1 MVKDAD
7 NMRGLCV
14 GGDMAILPWNEPN
27 NKITISLPTQPTHLI
42 FGTGIDIV
50 SIFYHTENKVAGLC
64 VGEVSIQPGG
74 LTTHPILL
82 K

>member
-27 NKITISLPTQPTHLI
+27 NKITISPPTQPTH
-42 FGTGIDIV
+42 FD
-50 SIFYHTENKVAGLC
+50 FWYRNRYCQH
-64 VGEVSIQPGG
+64 
-74 LTTHPILL
+74 LL
-82 K
+82 PYRK